1 MLFIPYESYEMT
13 STGSPEQVM
22 ARLSAETET
31 DLSLF
36 QTWNPFFYRGGKSFK
51 GTIGPQ
57 SFAIFRLSR
66 NKYALAPK
74 IEGDV
79 ILQDAGSKIRMTI
92 SDKSTIW
99 VIIVFALLYWTPWE
113 KLHQRSIQDVFE
125 SLIVIY
131 VFFIAFFNV
140 EVNRAKK
147 LLEKIIP

>member
-1 MLFIPYESYEMT
+1 MES
-13 STGSPEQVM
+13 
-22 ARLSAETET
+22 
-31 DLSLF
+31 
-36 QTWNPFFYRGGKSFK
+36 FFYRGGKSFK

-57 SFAIFRLSR
+57 SFAISRLAR

-79 ILQDAGSKIRMTI
+79 IPQDAGSKIRMTI

-99 VIIVFALLYWTPWE
+99 VVIVFALLYWAPWG
-113 KLHQRSIQDVFE
+113 KLHQRSIQDALE

-147 LLEKIIP
+147 LLETIIP